1 MSVRRILH
9 QPQTES
15 VRQVTFLANSS
26 NDIVTTPMHT
36 SRQPLHVVGGAH
48 DPNSDAE
55 IARLRAEITARNQQE
70 QAIAELGQAALT
82 GVDPYILLGQ
92 ACALVEMTLGV
103 GHCRAL
109 ELTPG
114 GRMLVRASMGS
125 NASFLHCNQDD
136 DEDESIGMFV
146 TLADSPIVFPD
157 LGTDTRFKSSHLRGY
172 HNIRSGAGVLI
183 QTQYGP
189 FGALLAYSNEERQF
203 HDYEVAFLKSTANIV
218 GEALARA
225 RTEQALRKSEIRLR
239 QLIASTLDAVVT
251 LDRDGNVIEWNPQA
265 EATFGIRAREVIG
278 RQVPKVIVP
287 ERLHALMLRML
298 DRYRN
303 GGRSGLLRR
312 RVESSARRVNGEP
325 FPVEITIDP
334 IGSGADQTFTAFIRD
349 ISERVRAQ
357 RALEAREQR
366 FRTIVEKSWSGVM
379 LLDSEM
385 NMQFAGAST
394 HILGYDDEDLIGK
407 SFLTYAHPH
416 DFAGAHAAL
425 GQLVSQEVA
434 MVHRE
439 LRFRHRSGNW
449 IWLEVFAQNMIN
461 DPHVSAI
468 VLNYRDISQ
477 RKETE
482 RQLEYQAYY
491 DSLTGLPN
499 RLLFRDRV
507 VNALPTARRNRL
519 GLAIMY
525 LDLDHF
531 KLVNDALGHSI
542 GDLLLADVAWRLKA
556 SLRASDTVS
565 RIGGDE
571 FAVLI
576 NELTATDAVAGIAR
590 KVLDSLAAPFSIGG
604 HELFIT
610 ASIGVSFYPA
620 DGDDVETLLKCADAA
635 MYRAKELG
643 RNRAQIFT
651 QSMNERYTRRLTLE
665 QNLHHAI
672 EREELE
678 VFYQPIYDRARR
690 RITSVEALVRW
701 NDPVRGL
708 VEPSEFISLA
718 EETGLILPIGEFVLR
733 RTCRQLREWHD
744 AGLAWMH
751 AAVNISAVQLQ
762 QHGFVDMVL
771 RTIAESGV
779 APQMI
784 ELEVTE
790 SVAIQNIDV
799 SMKVLR
805 MLKER
810 GVGIAID
817 DFGTGQSS
825 LVYLK
830 QFPIDTIKVDKEF
843 LRDLATDDTAAAI
856 VSSVINLAHTMRLSV
871 VAEGVETE
879 EQYSLLRYYAC
890 DRMQGY
896 LFSRPMPAAGVLP
909 YVQQVSLKPK
919 TLEVRHP

>member
-1 MSVRRILH
+1 
-9 QPQTES
+9 
-15 VRQVTFLANSS
+15 
-26 NDIVTTPMHT
+26 MHT
-36 SRQPLHVVGGAH
+36 SRQPLHIVGGAH
-48 DPNSDAE
+48 DPNTDAE
-55 IARLRAEITARNQQE
+55 IARLRAEIDVRNRQE

-92 ACALVEMTLGV
+92 ACALVELTLGV

-109 ELTPG
+109 ELTAG
-114 GRMLVRASMGS
+114 GRMVVRASMGS
-125 NASFLHCNQDD
+125 NATFLHCENDE

-146 TLADSPIVFPD
+146 TLADAPVVFPD
-157 LGTDTRFKSSHLRGY
+157 LGADTRFKSSHLHGF
-172 HNIRSGAGVLI
+172 HQIRSGAGVLI

-189 FGALLAYSNEERQF
+189 FGALLAYSNDDRQF
-203 HDYEVAFLKSTANIV
+203 QEYEIAFLKSTANIV

-225 RTEQALRKSEIRLR
+225 RAEQALRKSEARLR
-239 QLIASTLDAVVT
+239 QLIASTLDAVITV
-251 LDRDGNVIEWNPQA
+251 DREGNVIEWNPQA
-265 EATFGIRAREVIG
+265 ELTFGLTARDVIG
-278 RQVPKVIVP
+278 RPLPTAILPQRI
-287 ERLHALMLRML
+287 HAVLLRML
-298 DRYRN
+298 DRYRR
-303 GGRSGLLRR
+303 GSRSAMLRR
-312 RVESSARRVNGEP
+312 RMESSARRANGEH

-334 IGSGADQTFTAFIRD
+334 IGSGSDQTFTAFIRD
-349 ISERVRAQ
+349 ISDRRRAQ
-357 RALEAREQR
+357 HELEAREKR

-379 LLDSEM
+379 LVDSDC
-385 NMQFAGAST
+385 NMQFSGSST
-394 HILGYDDEDLIGK
+394 HILGYHDESLLGK
-407 SFLTYAHPH
+407 SFLTYVHPH
-416 DFAGAHAAL
+416 DFAGAHSSL
-425 GQLVSQEVA
+425 TQLARQEVGF
-434 MVHRE
+434 VHRE
-439 LRFRHRSGNW
+439 MRFRNRSGNW
-449 IWLEVFAQNMIN
+449 IWLEVFAQNMID
-461 DPHVSAI
+461 DPAVSAI
-468 VLNYRDISQ
+468 VLNYRDISE
-477 RKETE
+477 RKEAE

-507 VNALPTARRNRL
+507 VNALPAARRNRL

-542 GDLLLADVAWRLKA
+542 GDMLLADVAWRLKA
-556 SLRASDTVS
+556 CLRASDTVS

-620 DGDDVETLLKCADAA
+620 DGDEVETLLKCADAA

-651 QSMNERYTRRLTLE
+651 QSMNERYSRRLTLE

-678 VFYQPIYDRARR
+678 VYYQPVYDRARR
-690 RITSVEALVRW
+690 RISSVEALVRW
-701 NDPVRGL
+701 HDPARGL

-718 EETGLILPIGEFVLR
+718 EETGMIIPIGEFVLR

-744 AGLAWMH
+744 AGLGWMH
-751 AAVNISAVQLQ
+751 AAVNISALQLQ
-762 QHGFVDMVL
+762 QPGFVDLVL
-771 RTIAESGV
+771 RTIGELGL

-790 SVAIQNIDV
+790 TVAIQNIEV
-799 SMKVLR
+799 TMKVLR
-805 MLKER
+805 VLKEK

-830 QFPIDTIKVDKEF
+830 QFPIDTIKIDKEF

-896 LFSRPMPAAGVLP
+896 LFSRPMTADSVLP
-909 YVQQVSLKPK
+909 YVQQIALKPK
-919 TLEVRHP
+919 TLEVRQPEA

>member
-1 MSVRRILH
+1 
-9 QPQTES
+9 
-15 VRQVTFLANSS
+15 
-26 NDIVTTPMHT
+26 MHT
-36 SRQPLHVVGGAH
+36 SRQPLHIVSGAH

-55 IARLRAEITARNQQE
+55 IARLRAEIDARNRQE

-92 ACALVEMTLGV
+92 ACALIEMTLGV

-109 ELTPG
+109 ELTAA
-114 GRMLVRASMGS
+114 GRMVVRASMGT
-125 NASFLHCNQDD
+125 NATFLHCGKDG
-136 DEDESIGMFV
+136 DEDESIGMFI
-146 TLADSPIVFPD
+146 TLADSPVVVAD
-157 LGTDTRFKSSHLRGY
+157 VTADTRFQSSHLHNY
-172 HNIRSGAGVLI
+172 HGVRSAAGVLI

-189 FGALLAYSNEERQF
+189 FGALLAYSTEERQF
-203 HDYEVAFLKSTANIV
+203 EDYEIAFLKSTANIM

-225 RTEQALRKSEIRLR
+225 RAEHALRKSETRLR
-239 QLIASTLDAVVT
+239 QLIASTLDAVIT
-251 LDRDGNVIEWNPQA
+251 LDRDGHVIEWNPQA
-265 EATFGIRAREVIG
+265 ESTFGIGAREVIG
-278 RQVPKVIVP
+278 RPMPPAIVP
-287 ERLHALMLRML
+287 ERIHALILRML
-298 DRYRN
+298 DRYRR
-303 GGRSGLLRR
+303 GGRTGLLRR
-312 RVESSARRVNGEP
+312 RVESSARRVNGEH

-349 ISERVRAQ
+349 ISDRKRAQ
-357 RALEAREQR
+357 HELEAREKR

-379 LLDSEM
+379 LLDSEL
-385 NMQFAGAST
+385 NMQFAGSST
-394 HILGYDDEDLIGK
+394 HILGYDDENLIGT
-407 SFLTYAHPH
+407 SFLTYVHPH
-416 DFAGAHAAL
+416 DFGGSHSL
-425 GQLVSQEVA
+425 LEQLARQQVA
-434 MVHRE
+434 VVHRE
-439 LRFRHRSGNW
+439 MRFRHRSGNW
-449 IWLEVFAQNMIN
+449 IWLEVFAQNMTE
-461 DPHVSAI
+461 DPSVSAI

-477 RKETE
+477 RKEAE

-507 VNALPTARRNRL
+507 VNALPAARRNRL

-556 SLRASDTVS
+556 CLRASDTVS

-620 DGDDVETLLKCADAA
+620 DGDEVETLLKCADAA

-718 EETGLILPIGEFVLR
+718 EETGMIVPIGEFVLR
-733 RTCRQLREWHD
+733 ATCRQLREWHE
-744 AGLAWMH
+744 AGLSWMH

-771 RTIAESGV
+771 KTIEQSGLS
-779 APQMI
+779 PNMI

-790 SVAIQNIDV
+790 SVAIQNIEV

-896 LFSRPMPAAGVLP
+896 LFSRPMPAAGVMA
-909 YVQQVSLKPK
+909 YVQQVALKPK
-919 TLEVRHP
+919 TLEVRHPEI

>member
-1 MSVRRILH
+1 M
-9 QPQTES
+9 
-15 VRQVTFLANSS
+15 
-26 NDIVTTPMHT
+26 
-36 SRQPLHVVGGAH
+36 
-48 DPNSDAE
+48 
-55 IARLRAEITARNQQE
+55 
-70 QAIAELGQAALT
+70 
-82 GVDPYILLGQ
+82 
-92 ACALVEMTLGV
+92 
-103 GHCRAL
+103 
-109 ELTPG
+109 
-114 GRMLVRASMGS
+114 
-125 NASFLHCNQDD
+125 
-136 DEDESIGMFV
+136 
-146 TLADSPIVFPD
+146 
-157 LGTDTRFKSSHLRGY
+157 
-172 HNIRSGAGVLI
+172 
-183 QTQYGP
+183 
-189 FGALLAYSNEERQF
+189 
-203 HDYEVAFLKSTANIV
+203 
-218 GEALARA
+218 
-225 RTEQALRKSEIRLR
+225 
-239 QLIASTLDAVVT
+239 
-251 LDRDGNVIEWNPQA
+251 
-265 EATFGIRAREVIG
+265 
-278 RQVPKVIVP
+278 
-287 ERLHALMLRML
+287 
-298 DRYRN
+298 
-303 GGRSGLLRR
+303 
-312 RVESSARRVNGEP
+312 
-325 FPVEITIDP
+325 
-334 IGSGADQTFTAFIRD
+334 
-349 ISERVRAQ
+349 
-357 RALEAREQR
+357 
-366 FRTIVEKSWSGVM
+366 
-379 LLDSEM
+379 
-385 NMQFAGAST
+385 
-394 HILGYDDEDLIGK
+394 
-407 SFLTYAHPH
+407 
-416 DFAGAHAAL
+416 
-425 GQLVSQEVA
+425 
-434 MVHRE
+434 
-439 LRFRHRSGNW
+439 RFRHRSGNW
-449 IWLEVFAQNMIN
+449 IWLELFAQNMIG
-461 DPHVSAI
+461 DPSVSAM
-468 VLNYRDISQ
+468 VVNYRDISQ
-477 RKETE
+477 RKEAE

-507 VNALPTARRNRL
+507 VNALPAARRNRL

-556 SLRASDTVS
+556 CLRASDTVS
-565 RIGGDE
+565 RIGVDE

-620 DGDDVETLLKCADAA
+620 DGDEVETLLKCADAA

-690 RITSVEALVRW
+690 RITSVESLVRW

-718 EETGLILPIGEFVLR
+718 EETGMIIPIGEFVLR
-733 RTCRQLREWHD
+733 ATCKQLRAWHD
-744 AGLAWMH
+744 AGLSWMH

-762 QHGFVDMVL
+762 QHGFVDTVL
-771 RTIAESGV
+771 RTIEESGLL
-779 APQMI
+779 PSMI

-805 MLKER
+805 VLKER

-830 QFPIDTIKVDKEF
+830 QFPIDTIKIDKEF

-879 EQYSLLRYYAC
+879 EQYSLLKYYAC

-896 LFSRPMPAAGVLP
+896 LFSRPMPAAGVLA
-909 YVQQVSLKPK
+909 YVQEVALKPK
-919 TLEVRHP
+919 TLEVRHPDV

>member
-1 MSVRRILH
+1 
-9 QPQTES
+9 
-15 VRQVTFLANSS
+15 
-26 NDIVTTPMHT
+26 MHT
-36 SRQPLHVVGGAH
+36 SRQPLHVVSGAH

-55 IARLRAEITARNQQE
+55 IARLRAEIDARDRQE

-92 ACALVEMTLGV
+92 ACALIELTLGV

-109 ELTPG
+109 ELTPN
-114 GRMLVRASMGS
+114 GRMVIRASMGT
-125 NASFLHCNQDD
+125 NATFLHCAN
-136 DEDESIGMFV
+136 DEDEDDSIGMFV
-146 TLADSPIVFPD
+146 TLGDGPVIFSDF
-157 LGTDTRFKSSHLRGY
+157 GSDTRFKSSHLCGY
-172 HNIRSGAGVLI
+172 HGVKSGAGVMI
-183 QTQYGP
+183 ETQYGR
-189 FGALLAYSNEERQF
+189 FGALLAYSTEERQF
-203 HDYEVAFLKSTANIV
+203 EEYEIAFLKSTANIV
-218 GEALARA
+218 GEALARSRA
-225 RTEQALRKSEIRLR
+225 EQALRKSEARLR
-239 QLIASTLDAVVT
+239 QLIASTLDAVITV
-251 LDRDGNVIEWNPQA
+251 DRDGNVIEWNPQA
-265 EATFGIRAREVIG
+265 EATFGLGAREVIG
-278 RQVPKVIVP
+278 HPLPPAIIP
-287 ERLHALMLRML
+287 ERIHAVMLRML
-298 DRYRN
+298 ARYRN
-303 GGRSGLLRR
+303 GGHGARLRR
-312 RVESSARRVNGEP
+312 RMESNARRANGEH

-334 IGSGADQTFTAFIRD
+334 IGSGADQTFTAFVRD
-349 ISERVRAQ
+349 ISERRRAQ
-357 RALEAREQR
+357 RELEAREQR

-379 LLDSEM
+379 LLDSECT
-385 NMQFAGAST
+385 MQFAGSTT
-394 HILGYDDEDLIGK
+394 HILGYDDENLIGK
-407 SFLTYAHPH
+407 AFLTYVHPH
-416 DFAGAHAAL
+416 DFAGSHAVL
-425 GQLVSQEVA
+425 SQLAKQEVSV
-434 MVHRE
+434 VHRE
-439 LRFRHRSGNW
+439 MRFRHRSGNW
-449 IWLEVFAQNMIN
+449 IWLEVFAQNMVD
-461 DPHVSAI
+461 DPSVSAI

-477 RKETE
+477 RKEAE
-482 RQLEYQAYY
+482 RQLEYHAYY

-507 VNALPTARRNRL
+507 VNALPAARRNRL

-556 SLRASDTVS
+556 CLRASDTVS

-620 DGDDVETLLKCADAA
+620 DGDEVETLLRCADSA

-690 RITSVEALVRW
+690 RISSVEALVRW

-718 EETGLILPIGEFVLR
+718 EETGMIVPIGEFVLR
-733 RTCRQLREWHD
+733 ATCRQLKAWHE
-744 AGLAWMH
+744 AGLNWMH

-762 QHGFVDMVL
+762 QHGFVDLVL
-771 RTIAESGV
+771 RTIEEAGLS
-779 APQMI
+779 PQMI

-790 SVAIQNIDV
+790 SVAIQNIEV

-805 MLKER
+805 VLKER

-830 QFPIDTIKVDKEF
+830 QFPIDTIKIDKEF

-896 LFSRPMPAAGVLP
+896 LFSRPMPAGSVLP
-909 YVQQVSLKPK
+909 YVQQIALKPK
-919 TLEVRHP
+919 TLEVRHPEA

>member
-1 MSVRRILH
+1 MSD
-9 QPQTES
+9 
-15 VRQVTFLANSS
+15 
-26 NDIVTTPMHT
+26 DIVTTSMHT
-36 SRQPLHVVGGAH
+36 SRQPLHVVSGAH

-55 IARLRAEITARNQQE
+55 IARLRAEIDARNRQE

-109 ELTPG
+109 EMTPA
-114 GRMLVRASMGS
+114 GRMLLRASMGT
-125 NASFLHCNQDD
+125 NATFLHCGKDE

-146 TLADSPIVFPD
+146 TLGDTPLVFTD
-157 LGTDTRFKSSHLRGY
+157 LSADTRFKSSHLSGF
-172 HNIRSGAGVLI
+172 HGVHSGAGVLI
-183 QTQYGP
+183 RTQYGP
-189 FGALLAYSNEERQF
+189 FGALLAYSTEPRQF
-203 HDYEVAFLKSTANIV
+203 EEYEIAFLKSTANIV

-225 RTEQALRKSEIRLR
+225 RAEQALRKSEIRLR
-239 QLIASTLDAVVT
+239 QLIASTLDAVITV
-251 LDRDGNVIEWNPQA
+251 DRDGNVIEWNPQA
-265 EATFGIRAREVIG
+265 EATFGISARDVIG
-278 RQVPKVIVP
+278 RPIPPAIIP
-287 ERLHALMLRML
+287 ERMHAPMLRVL
-298 DRYRN
+298 DRYRR
-303 GGRSGLLRR
+303 GGQSGFERR
-312 RVESSARRVNGEP
+312 RMESSARRAGGEH
-325 FPVEITIDP
+325 FPIEITIDP

-349 ISERVRAQ
+349 ISERRRAQ
-357 RALEAREQR
+357 RELESREKR

-379 LLDSEM
+379 LFDSEL
-385 NMQFAGAST
+385 NMQFAGSST
-394 HILGYDDEDLIGK
+394 HILGYDDENLVGK
-407 SFLTYAHPH
+407 SFLTFVHPH
-416 DFAGAHAAL
+416 DFAAAHGL
-425 GQLVSQEVA
+425 LTQLVRHEVA
-434 MVHRE
+434 VVHHE
-439 LRFRHRSGNW
+439 MRFRHRSGDW
-449 IWLEVFAQNMIN
+449 IWLEVFAQNMID
-461 DPHVSAI
+461 DPSVNAV

-477 RKETE
+477 RKEAE

-507 VNALPTARRNRL
+507 VNALPAARRNRL

-620 DGDDVETLLKCADAA
+620 DGDEVETLLKCADSA

-678 VFYQPIYDRARR
+678 VYYQPIYERARR

-718 EETGLILPIGEFVLR
+718 EETGMIVAIGEFVLR
-733 RTCRQLREWHD
+733 QTCRQLREWHD
-744 AGLAWMH
+744 GGLSWMR

-762 QHGFVDMVL
+762 QHGFIDTVL
-771 RTIAESGV
+771 RTIEESGLQ
-779 APQMI
+779 PSMI

-790 SVAIQNIDV
+790 SVAIQNIEV

-805 MLKER
+805 VLKEH
-810 GVGIAID
+810 GVNIAID

-830 QFPIDTIKVDKEF
+830 QFPIDTIKIDKEF

-896 LFSRPMPAAGVLP
+896 LFSRPMPAAGVLA
-909 YVQQVSLKPK
+909 YVQQVSVKPK
-919 TLEVRHP
+919 TLEVRHPES

>member
-1 MSVRRILH
+1 
-9 QPQTES
+9 
-15 VRQVTFLANSS
+15 
-26 NDIVTTPMHT
+26 MHT
-36 SRQPLHVVGGAH
+36 SRQPLHVISGAH
-48 DPNSDAE
+48 DPNQDPE
-55 IARLRAEITARNQQE
+55 IARLRSEIDARNRQE

-92 ACALVEMTLGV
+92 ACALIEMTLGV

-109 ELTPG
+109 ELTAA
-114 GRMLVRASMGS
+114 GRMVVRASMGT
-125 NASFLHCNQDD
+125 NASFLHCEQDA

-146 TLADSPIVFPD
+146 TLGDGPVVFSD
-157 LGTDTRFKSSHLRGY
+157 LTADTRFKTSHLSGY
-172 HNIRSGAGVLI
+172 HGVRSGAGVMI
-183 QTQYGP
+183 QTQHGP
-189 FGALLAYSNEERQF
+189 FGALLAYSTEERQF
-203 HDYEVAFLKSTANIV
+203 EDYEIAFLKSTANIV

-225 RTEQALRKSEIRLR
+225 RAEQALRKSEVRLR

-265 EATFGIRAREVIG
+265 EATFGVSAREVIG
-278 RQVPKVIVP
+278 RPVPPAIVP
-287 ERLHALMLRML
+287 ERIHALILRML
-298 DRYRN
+298 DRYRRV
-303 GGRSGLLRR
+303 GREAASSTSSTGLLRR
-312 RVESSARRVNGEP
+312 RVESSARRISGEH

-349 ISERVRAQ
+349 ISDAKRAQ
-357 RALEAREQR
+357 QELESREKR

-379 LLDSEM
+379 LLNDEL
-385 NMQFAGAST
+385 NMQFAGASS
-394 HILGYDDEDLIGK
+394 HILGYDDESLLGK
-407 SFLTYAHPH
+407 SFVTYVHPH
-416 DFAGAHAAL
+416 DFAGAHSSL
-425 GQLVSQEVA
+425 RQLVQQEVA
-434 MVHRE
+434 VVHHE
-439 LRFRHRSGNW
+439 MRFRHRSGNW
-449 IWLEVFAQNMIN
+449 IWLEIFAQNMID
-461 DPHVSAI
+461 DPSVSAI

-477 RKETE
+477 RKEAE

-507 VNALPTARRNRL
+507 VNALPAARRNRL

-556 SLRASDTVS
+556 CLRASDTVS

-620 DGDDVETLLKCADAA
+620 DGDEVETLLKCADAA

-672 EREELE
+672 ERQELE
-678 VFYQPIYDRARR
+678 VFYQPVYDRAKR

-718 EETGLILPIGEFVLR
+718 EETGMIVPIGEFVLR
-733 RTCRQLREWHD
+733 RTCKQLREWHE
-744 AGLAWMH
+744 AGLSWMH

-771 RTIAESGV
+771 KTIEESGLT
-779 APQMI
+779 PNMI

-790 SVAIQNIDV
+790 TVAIQNIDV

-805 MLKER
+805 VLKER

-830 QFPIDTIKVDKEF
+830 QFPIDTIKIDKEF

-896 LFSRPMPAAGVLP
+896 LFSRPMPAAGVLAF
-909 YVQQVSLKPK
+909 VQQVALKPK
-919 TLEVRHP
+919 TLEVRHPEA